1 MRLGHNLSFR
11 HGQFFLTIRQVS
23 ILDSFALKF
32 GQFCLQMACL
42 FSGTF
47 QIIALV
53 VSSMTVAL
61 TSKELYFLQA
71 PSRRDSEGGWL
82 EVVKQSLYVTPYF
95 LLNSLFKI
103 LSVSLIFATFKLWGL
118 LNIILWAS
126 IYTSLI
132 ALLHEA
138 KYRGKSEQRD
148 HQLLLGMLHSP
159 CYK

>member
-11 HGQFFLTIRQVS
+11 HGQFFLTIRQVC

-61 TSKELYFLQA
+61 TSKELYFL
-71 PSRRDSEGGWL
+71 RRDSEGGWL
-82 EVVKQSLYVTPYF
+82 EVVKQSLHVIPYF
-95 LLNSLFKI
+95 LLNSIFKI

-132 ALLHEA
+132 VLLHGR
-138 KYRGKSEQRD
+138 KYVNTNSFDR
-148 HQLLLGMLHSP
+148 QLLLGMLHAP

>member
-1 MRLGHNLSFR
+1 
-11 HGQFFLTIRQVS
+11 
-23 ILDSFALKF
+23 
-32 GQFCLQMACL
+32 MACL

-61 TSKELYFLQA
+61 TSKELYFL
-71 PSRRDSEGGWL
+71 RRDSEGGWL
-82 EVVKQSLYVTPYF
+82 EVVKQSLYVIPYF
-95 LLNSLFKI
+95 LLNSIFKI

-132 ALLHEA
+132 ALLHGA